1 MLIFLFFWGRYL
13 LGFRVTFLLRSIW
26 FWLFELKKKKI
37 KQDVWVVKR
46 DLSLCEN
53 VALMN
58 TERFKA
64 RDLHMSLQG
73 CLTSSVSPCYS
84 SSSQLRLH
92 LPESTDLTIQ
102 GQESAPPRHTFVP
115 RLAEGLAPT
124 PLSKKNQGVNA
135 DPWTSNENLS
145 VIFHH
150 FEVLVAVSAHPH
162 PWETCNRSSSSA
174 MQPSNI
180 QYFPP

>member
-1 MLIFLFFWGRYL
+1 M
-13 LGFRVTFLLRSIW
+13 
-26 FWLFELKKKKI
+26 
-37 KQDVWVVKR
+37 VKR

-124 PLSKKNQGVNA
+124 PLS
-135 DPWTSNENLS
+135 
-145 VIFHH
+145 
-150 FEVLVAVSAHPH
+150 
-162 PWETCNRSSSSA
+162 
-174 MQPSNI
+174 
-180 QYFPP
+180 